1 MNNMARMIPSV
12 DGSTIM
18 HGSEA
23 QVYEAL
29 KDQLSDD
36 FTVIHSYPWLRPWRE
51 QDSLAEGET
60 DFVILHRQH
69 GVLVLEVKGGN
80 GIRYDGKK
88 WFRDSSRGP
97 RQFKDP
103 FEQARRNMHALIDIV
118 EERSE
123 GTLTKRDFVY
133 GYAVVF
139 PHVDYEG
146 SPPSHADRAII
157 ISRRHL
163 AFMEG
168 AILTALKAW
177 GRSRSELRH
186 EQYEMLLNKCLVP
199 RFRMIRRIGPE
210 IASVADR
217 LLELTEQQA
226 QVFEGLYTEH
236 RVVVEGV
243 AGSGKTFLA
252 LHRAL
257 AFARTGQ
264 RTLFVC
270 YNSALAQVIRRQVA
284 GDPSTQEHRGRLS
297 VRNFHALAKE
307 LGERAG
313 VDFRPPGGGDR
324 TARFWDEDAADLLE
338 QSVWILEGRGE
349 NVRYDALVIDEAQ
362 DFAWTWWYALTQ
374 SLLQDSEGPLYAFMD
389 PNQSLRRNVETP
401 PIDFGATFR
410 LTTNCRNTRRIA
422 AASAA
427 VLGLQFRP
435 FARAPVGP
443 ALVIHYGRS
452 RDDQKRL
459 VCKEARRLLGTTGVR
474 PNQLVLIAPG
484 SKSNGSLSSVSEI
497 DGIPLTTSLDA
508 WQDGTGVL
516 ATTSR
521 SFKGLEADVVLL
533 YDLGEFGGLFEKK
546 DLYVACTRAR
556 SLLIAII
563 HGRDCR
569 AVLETSQ
576 TASEEQR

>member
-1 MNNMARMIPSV
+1 MARMVPSV
-12 DGSTIM
+12 DAPTIT
-18 HGSEA
+18 HSSEA

-60 DFVILHRQH
+60 DFVILHRQY
-69 GVLVLEVKGGN
+69 GILVLEVKGGD
-80 GIRYDGKK
+80 GIRYDGKN
-88 WFRDSSRGP
+88 WFRESSGGP
-97 RQFKDP
+97 KRFQDP

-123 GTLTKRDFVY
+123 GTLTKHDFVY
-133 GYAVVF
+133 GYAVAF
-139 PHVDYEG
+139 PHVDYEE

-163 AFMEG
+163 ASMEG
-168 AILTALKAW
+168 AIRTAFKAW
-177 GRSRSELRH
+177 GGSRNELRR
-186 EQYEMLLNKCLVP
+186 EQYETLLNECLMP
-199 RFRMIRRIGPE
+199 KFRMIRRIGPE
-210 IASVADR
+210 IASVAER

-226 QVFEGLYTEH
+226 QVFEGLYTQN

-270 YNSALAQVIRRQVA
+270 YNSALAHVIRRQVA
-284 GDPSTQEHRGRLS
+284 DDASTKELRSSLTI
-297 VRNFHALAKE
+297 RNFHALAKE

-313 VDFRPPGGGDR
+313 VDFKPVHGGLR
-324 TARFWDEDAADLLE
+324 TSHFWDEGAADLLE

-349 NVRYDALVIDEAQ
+349 NIRYDALVIDEAQ

-374 SLLQDSEGPLYAFMD
+374 SLLRDSDGPLYAFMD
-389 PNQSLRRNVETP
+389 PNQSLRRKIQMP
-401 PIDFGATFR
+401 PVDFNATFR

-422 AASAA
+422 VASAA
-427 VLGLQFRP
+427 VLGLQCRL

-443 ALVIHYGRS
+443 AIVMRYARS
-452 RDDQKRL
+452 PDDQKRL
-459 VCKEARRLLGTTGVR
+459 VCKEARRLLAIAGVK
-474 PNQLVLIAPG
+474 PNQLVLISPS
-484 SKSNGSLSSVSEI
+484 SKSKGSVANVREINGV
-497 DGIPLTTSLDA
+497 PLTTSMDS
-508 WQDGTGVL
+508 WHDGTGVL
-516 ATTSR
+516 VTTSR

-533 YDLGEFGGLFEKK
+533 YDLGEFGSLFERK

-563 HGRDCR
+563 HGQDCR

-576 TASEEQR
+576 TASERQT